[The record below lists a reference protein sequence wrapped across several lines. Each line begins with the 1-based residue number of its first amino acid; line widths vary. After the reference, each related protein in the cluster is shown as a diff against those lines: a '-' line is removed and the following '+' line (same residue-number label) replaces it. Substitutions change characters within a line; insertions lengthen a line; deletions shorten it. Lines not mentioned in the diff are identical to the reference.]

1 MNLKGRIR
9 RMELRLF
16 ADEGISKE
24 DRLVIIHYKKEDEM
38 NRLVTARMDELSE
51 KYEREILEEDVL
63 VICLKDYSGD

>member
-16 ADEGISKE
+16 ADEGVSKE
-24 DRLVIIHYKKEDEM
+24 DRLVVIHYKTEDEM
-38 NRLVTARMDELSE
+38 NRLLKARMVELSE
-51 KYEREILEEDVL
+51 KYEREISEADVV